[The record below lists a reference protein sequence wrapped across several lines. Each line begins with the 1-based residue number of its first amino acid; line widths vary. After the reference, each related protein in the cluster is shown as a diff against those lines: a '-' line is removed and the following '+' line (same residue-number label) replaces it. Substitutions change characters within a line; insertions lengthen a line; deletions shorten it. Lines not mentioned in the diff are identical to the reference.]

1 MKDIILFGSTGSVGK
16 NVLDVISHYPGMF
29 RVRALSTGRNIDVLL
44 DQAERFSPR
53 VIACAD
59 ENLVPEL
66 RRRAPKGTAV
76 TGGGRS
82 IEELA
87 AQEDADIVFMAISGI
102 SALMP
107 LVSAVKN
114 GRTVALASKEPI
126 VSAGG
131 IISELVKENSARI
144 IPVDSE
150 HSAISQCIG
159 ARKPCEVRTIYLTG
173 SGGTLLNAPL
183 EDFDSFSVK
192 EVLNHPKWSMG
203 PKISVDSATLMN
215 KGLEMIEARWLFDIP
230 SEKIKVIV
238 HPEAIVHSMVEFNDG
253 TVTAVMFC
261 PDMRFPI
268 LKALAYPEILES
280 CFERID
286 FGAIGKFTFLE
297 PDTEKFPALP
307 LAYEALKSGGTAPAV
322 LNSSN
327 ENAVN
332 LFLEGK
338 IVFTDITKITKEVLN
353 KHKVKEAPVLE
364 DIIASEEWAK
374 REVLKF
380 C

>member
-29 RVRALSTGRNIDVLL
+29 RVKGLSTGGNIDVLL
-44 DQAERFSPR
+44 DQAKRFSPR

-59 ENLVPEL
+59 EKLVPEL
-66 RRRAPKGTAV
+66 KRRAPEGVVV
-76 TGGGRS
+76 TGGAGA

-87 AQEDADIVFMAISGI
+87 AEEEADIVFMAISGI

-107 LVSAVKN
+107 LVSAVKS

-131 IISELVKENSARI
+131 IISDLAKKNSARI

-150 HSAISQCIG
+150 HSAIFQCIG
-159 ARKPCEVRTIYLTG
+159 SRKSSDIRTIYLTG
-173 SGGTLLNAPL
+173 SGGTLLDVL
-183 EDFDSFSVK
+183 REDFDRFSVK
-192 EVLNHPKWSMG
+192 EILNHPKWNMG
-203 PKISVDSATLMN
+203 PKITVDSATLMN

-230 SEKIKVIV
+230 PEKIKVIV

-253 TVTAVMFC
+253 TVTAVMFS

-280 CFERID
+280 RFERID
-286 FGAIGKFTFLE
+286 FGAIGKLTFFE

-307 LAYEALKSGGTAPAV
+307 LAYEALKAGGTAPAV

-353 KHKVKEAPVLE
+353 RHKVKEAPVLE
-364 DIIASEEWAK
+364 DIIAAEEWAK
-374 REVLKF
+374 EEVLKF